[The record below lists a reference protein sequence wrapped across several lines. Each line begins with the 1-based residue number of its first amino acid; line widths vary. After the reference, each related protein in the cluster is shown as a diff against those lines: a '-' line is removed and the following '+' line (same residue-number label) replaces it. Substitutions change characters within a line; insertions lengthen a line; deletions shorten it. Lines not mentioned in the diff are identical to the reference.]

1 MSDLVG
7 KLTVWSGELAG
18 ILWGNGLTLLIL
30 LGMGL
35 YLTIRLGLVQIRGF
49 RHSIALISG
58 AYHCPDHKGQITH
71 FQALSTA
78 LSATVGTGNIAGV
91 ATAISLG
98 GPGARFWMWVTAF
111 FGMATKFTEGT
122 LALKFRQVDEHGEI
136 SGGPM
141 YTLLNGLLMKRMA

>member
-18 ILWGNGLTLLIL
+18 LLWGNALTLGIL

-58 AYHCPDHKGQITH
+58 AYHCPEHEGQITH

-78 LSATVGTGNIAGV
+78 LSARDRQH
-91 ATAISLG
+91 
-98 GPGARFWMWVTAF
+98 GPG
-111 FGMATKFTEGT
+111 
-122 LALKFRQVDEHGEI
+122 
-136 SGGPM
+136 
-141 YTLLNGLLMKRMA
+141 